1 MTNPKLR
8 IERAERT
15 KCCIRNPSEMDVDMC
30 GRDHCLWP
38 CPFRNVTMP
47 NYDHLMANGNDK
59 AFFIE
64 TGGRSTLK
72 YRQACAIE
80 SLARLNPNTS
90 VHLLMTSQQID
101 YNSPIL
107 KSLLANFPSNFQV
120 TSINVGDYI
129 TGTPLE
135 RWYFCTNW
143 NYGPYPVTHFS
154 DALRFLTIY
163 KFGGYYF
170 DLDVIQLRPL
180 NSLRNFFVAE
190 DRIKVASDVF
200 HSDRGHLFMHL
211 ALEEFHTNY
220 RSIHLIIFHFL
231 IDN

>member
-1 MTNPKLR
+1 
-8 IERAERT
+8 
-15 KCCIRNPSEMDVDMC
+15 MC

-47 NYDHLMANGNDK
+47 NYDHLMANGNNK

-64 TGGRSTLK
+64 TAGRSTLK

-101 YNSPIL
+101 YDSPIL

-143 NYGPYPVTHFS
+143 NYGPYAVSHLS
-154 DALRFLTIY
+154 DALRFLTVY

-170 DLDVIQLRPL
+170 DLDVVHIRPVD
-180 NSLRNFFVAE
+180 SYQNFVAAE
-190 DRIKVASDVF
+190 DRVKVASAVF
-200 HSDRGHLFMHL
+200 HFDRGHPLMRL
-211 ALEEFHTNY
+211 VVEEFHTNY
-220 RSIHLIIFHFL
+220 R
-231 IDN
+231 